1 MQARRLRTYLAR
13 DTPSERDPSRTQ
25 PRDQLAWS
33 RTQSRDQ
40 LAWSRTQPRDQLGWS
55 RHALPHASRAQ
66 ARGTRHAT
74 GHATR
79 VRRYVTGLRSLW
91 VDWVAL
97 ASKVL
102 LGR

>member
-33 RTQSRDQ
+33 RR
-40 LAWSRTQPRDQLGWS
+40 
-55 RHALPHASRAQ
+55 ALPHASRAQ
-66 ARGTRHAT
+66 PRGTRHVT
-74 GHATR
+74 GHVTR